1 MNGYPFAEES
11 LTSEF
16 VSGQRVL
23 VLKRAAALSKD
34 GFMVLDEGPRTALCS
49 DQRVLVLKRAAAL
62 SKDVSLILDEP
73 RTASFSI
80 IVSAV
85 LAIT

>member
-1 MNGYPFAEES
+1 MDEGLRTA
-11 LTSEF
+11 LC
-16 VSGQRVL
+16 SGQRVL

-34 GFMVLDEGPRTALCS
+34 GFMVLDEGPRTA
-49 DQRVLVLKRAAAL
+49 
-62 SKDVSLILDEP
+62 
-73 RTASFSI
+73 SFSM

>member
-1 MNGYPFAEES
+1 
-11 LTSEF
+11 
-16 VSGQRVL
+16 
-23 VLKRAAALSKD
+23 
-34 GFMVLDEGPRTALCS
+34 MVLDEG
-49 DQRVLVLKRAAAL
+49 
-62 SKDVSLILDEP
+62 P